1 MYNIVFI
8 SEWDEI
14 NMYHLVVGRKNNEKL
29 IDIFKILFD
38 RYKLIFDITRYN

>member
-1 MYNIVFI
+1 MYNIIFI
-8 SEWDEI
+8 SEWEVI

-38 RYKLIFDITRYN
+38 RYKLIFDITRYI